1 MARLPR
7 AAGAAERRDAVAPD
21 ALRPAIQRV
30 VEDYNAFVDR
40 GPAPG
45 GHDDAK
51 AFAAHHAAAKA
62 ALAHLEHLLKLAR
75 AGEAT
80 EAAGMDD
87 AETVLRQVRAAMAA
101 SPQEEDEADDA
112 PSG

>member
-1 MARLPR
+1 MARPHR
-7 AAGAAERRDAVAPD
+7 AAERRDTVAPD

-75 AGEAT
+75 AGG
-80 EAAGMDD
+80 AAEVGGVDD
-87 AETVLRQVRAAMAA
+87 AEAVLRQVRAAMAA
-101 SPQEEDEADDA
+101 SPEDEEAEADDA